1 MDDEV
6 YMDNWGNYF
15 DANGRQLDIYDLIA
29 RGIDVAGAYAGRS
42 PYISPD
48 DPRYRDDRYQQPYG
62 YGFPNQTRTRS
73 GDFIPGAVND
83 RGFQLNWW
91 SAALIGVVVG
101 AFLLGKRGR

>member
-6 YMDNWGNYF
+6 YMDDWGNYF
-15 DANGRQLDIYDLIA
+15 DASGRQLDIYDLIA

-48 DPRYRDDRYQQPYG
+48 DPRYRNQRG
-62 YGFPNQTRTRS
+62 GWFPQS
-73 GDFIPGAVND
+73 YPGQGVPPGSAVPGAVNPQ
-83 RGFQLNWW
+83 GFQMSWW
-91 SAALIGVVVG
+91 AAGLIGVIAG